1 LCGKRLEMKSMINNN
16 QQLENPNHKMYLV
29 EYYDYRDFQINGY
42 RMINSLIITAHDV
55 GQVKSIFSEEHN
67 HDDMVI
73 LRIHEMI
80 LLEDYGI
87 RTRRK
92 ELDN

>member
-1 LCGKRLEMKSMINNN
+1 MINNN

-42 RMINSLIITAHDV
+42 RMINCLIITAHDV
-55 GQVKSIFSEEHN
+55 EQAKSIFSQEHN
-67 HDDMVI
+67 SDDMVI
-73 LRIHEMI
+73 LRIHEMT
-80 LLEDYGI
+80 LLEDYENRI
-87 RTRRK
+87 RQK

>member
-1 LCGKRLEMKSMINNN
+1 MINNN

-29 EYYDYRDFQINGY
+29 EYYDYRYFQIKGY

-55 GQVKSIFSEEHN
+55 EQAKSIFSEEHN
-67 HDDMVI
+67 HDYTVI
-73 LRIHEMI
+73 LRIHQMT
-80 LLEDYGI
+80 LLEDYENRI
-87 RTRRK
+87 RQK